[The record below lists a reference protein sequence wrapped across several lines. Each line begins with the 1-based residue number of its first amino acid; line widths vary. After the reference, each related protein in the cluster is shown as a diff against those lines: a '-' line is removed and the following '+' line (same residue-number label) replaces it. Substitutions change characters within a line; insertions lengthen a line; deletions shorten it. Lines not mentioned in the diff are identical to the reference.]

1 MCNMPPGRFLH
12 SSGHDCM
19 CKSVRSGQYCM
30 ADTNESDTG
39 MPQVGSQDHF
49 RLATFVLL
57 LFGADTPHTRM
68 GLESSLCG
76 RPKPLPDFFF
86 FSGTDCVGSF
96 PYYWVFPVWHKLCL
110 YALWIRKTLSCKW
123 SENLP
128 FLLETVDSFFKE
140 GLMKWNEISFTA
152 WG

>member
-1 MCNMPPGRFLH
+1 
-12 SSGHDCM
+12 
-19 CKSVRSGQYCM
+19 M

-76 RPKPLPDFFF
+76 RPKPLPDLFFF
-86 FSGTDCVGSF
+86 QVPTA
-96 PYYWVFPVWHKLCL
+96 WVRSPIIGYFLCDTNCAYMLYEYAKLCL
-110 YALWIRKTLSCKW
+110 ANGVKIYLFFLRLSTL
-123 SENLP
+123 
-128 FLLETVDSFFKE
+128 FLKKV
-140 GLMKWNEISFTA
+140 
-152 WG
+152 